1 MNNLELTFIIFCMD
15 LNKIYE
21 DILISELIVARGCTE
36 PIALALAGAKVFE
49 TLKIIPKKIEAYIS
63 GNIIKNVQGVIIP
76 KTHNKKGAIPAI
88 LAGLI
93 VGSTKNELDIL
104 NDFKD
109 ENIELLNKLIKD
121 EIVTINLAKSCKNLY
136 IKLIAKYEDQTAT
149 IIIEDFHNNFT
160 YTELNGKVLYS
171 KKDAI
176 KRKKEQYN
184 LLNIESIYN
193 FALNNNL
200 ERIKPYLK
208 RQIDYNYAI
217 AKEGIKNKYGSEI
230 GKIIL
235 NHSKNSLKEKA
246 KALTSAASDARMGG
260 CNLPVVIISGSGN
273 QGITTSVPLVVYSQ
287 ELNLDEDTLLR
298 GLTLSDLV
306 ALEEK
311 KDIGRLSAFCGA
323 ISAGIAASSGI
334 AFMLD
339 HSLDAISHTIIN
351 GLALAS
357 GIICDGAKASCAGKI
372 ALALESGILGYEMYK
387 NNSNINS
394 GDGIIKES
402 CDTTIQ
408 SVGRL
413 AKKGMKKTDKEIL
426 SIMIK
431 K

>member
-1 MNNLELTFIIFCMD
+1 MNNLELTFIIFSMD

-160 YTELNGKVLYS
+160 YMELNGKVLYS

-426 SIMIK
+426 SIMIEK
-431 K
+431 